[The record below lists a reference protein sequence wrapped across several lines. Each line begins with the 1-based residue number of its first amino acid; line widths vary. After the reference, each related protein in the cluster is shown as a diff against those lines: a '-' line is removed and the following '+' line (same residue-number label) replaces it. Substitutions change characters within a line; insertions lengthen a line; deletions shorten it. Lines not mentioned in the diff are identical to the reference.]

1 MRLIIILAGLL
12 TLWPFQAQ
20 AWESYI
26 LKSRRAYVASLEDGN
41 ILMVSKWRG
50 TVSPDTAVLF
60 YGIGIPTMHQ
70 PFGPQ
75 ARELLLKLLPRGR
88 QVSLESASVEKDGQ
102 LAALVQA
109 GGVSVNHRLLADGL
123 AWVDRGKCRAFFC
136 RRWLIQENVARK
148 ERRGIWSINVSTPP
162 WQWGEMRQ

>member
-1 MRLIIILAGLL
+1 MRALITLLALL
-12 TLWPFQAQ
+12 MFWPQQSQ

-26 LKSRRAYVASLEDGN
+26 LKSRKAYVTSIEEGN

-50 TVSPDTAVLF
+50 TATPETAVLF
-60 YGIGIPTMHQ
+60 YGIGIPSMHQ
-70 PFGPQ
+70 PFGAQ
-75 ARELLLKLLPRGR
+75 ARELLLKLLPKGR
-88 QVSLESASVEKDGQ
+88 QVSLESASMEKDGQ

-123 AWVDRGKCRAFFC
+123 AWVDRGKCKAFFC

-162 WQWGEMRQ
+162 WQWGEMRP